1 MTARDDVVRRPG
13 IVGRLQS
20 LLSGAP
26 QPPLGG
32 SGRTGSIPGN
42 INQIAPA
49 AITRFDDELAPRV
62 AKIAPQSV
70 VSGLTSMLLVLRAV
84 PGVSFKSQ
92 RKGSGGRCQAPLRA
106 VF

>member
-1 MTARDDVVRRPG
+1 MTVRDDVVRRPG

-42 INQIAPA
+42 INQI
-49 AITRFDDELAPRV
+49 
-62 AKIAPQSV
+62 
-70 VSGLTSMLLVLRAV
+70 
-84 PGVSFKSQ
+84 
-92 RKGSGGRCQAPLRA
+92 GSCRHHSI
-106 VF
+106 